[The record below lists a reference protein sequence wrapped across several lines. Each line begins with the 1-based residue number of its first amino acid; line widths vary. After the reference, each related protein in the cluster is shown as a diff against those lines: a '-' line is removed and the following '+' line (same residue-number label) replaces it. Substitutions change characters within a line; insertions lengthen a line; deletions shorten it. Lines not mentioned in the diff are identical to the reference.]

1 MYFRYSRVSWGCP
14 GVIRLTGR
22 VGYGRDR
29 GGRVGNGRGRL
40 GYRRGRVEKG
50 RVRYGMGKV
59 GVK

>member
-29 GGRVGNGRGRL
+29 GGREGNGRGRL
-40 GYRRGRVEKG
+40 GYRR
-50 RVRYGMGKV
+50 V
-59 GVK
+59 G